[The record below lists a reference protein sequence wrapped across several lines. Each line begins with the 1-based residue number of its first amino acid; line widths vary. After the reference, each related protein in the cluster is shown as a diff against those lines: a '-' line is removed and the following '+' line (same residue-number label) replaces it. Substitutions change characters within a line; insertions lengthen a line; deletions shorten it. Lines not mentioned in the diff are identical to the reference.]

1 MFLPVGTVLHGEAYD
16 YVIESVLGHGTFGV
30 TYKASVRLR
39 GKLGSLRGNLY
50 VAIKEFFLQG
60 ASTRDG
66 STLRYGSQIDLMD
79 RCLSRFRKEAQL
91 ISRLNHPGIVKV
103 MEEFEENDT
112 AYYVME
118 LIEGESL
125 SSRIQSKGPLAEDE
139 CVRITKELC
148 DALDYMHSSDMLHLD
163 LKPSNIM
170 LRTDGSPV
178 LIDFGLS
185 KVFNDETDDTFL
197 SLANGTPG
205 YASIE
210 QAAYSGPAGEYGQ
223 PVTMDVYSLGA
234 TMYNMLSGVRPPS
247 ASVVLNRG
255 LDTAPLRCSSVLKSV
270 VTKAMRPMVSERYP
284 DMKALKADLPGEKKV
299 LYQVF
304 RIPDNAKVLRVDY
317 LSAQAPGGRLPGSF
331 RVDVSRGRNTEEV
344 FLTLIEKLNALNI
357 ILREDSGRFKAPEI
371 DTPERFWLTYVL
383 PDGRRDGIS
392 LDTHDFSC
400 RSDFEID
407 NIDDL
412 VEKTRQIFQPFIDK
426 RFYEIKRI
434 TTKVEKVEVH
444 YEGLKNNDYDATFT
458 AEEVIINGDS
468 FAVNKEKYEH
478 FLSLLSENFNEKIIQ
493 NFELPADRYPYD
505 NKEMQGTCDS
515 QFTLKL
521 YEEGKT
527 HPTLLWVNGLQESHY
542 GILNM
547 SPQEAMKVFV
557 GSISPLLYSTSKYD
571 KVGFATAFLML
582 LLFTILILFAIF

>member
-1 MFLPVGTVLHGEAYD
+1 MFLSTGTVLHGEAYD

-139 CVRITKELC
+139 CVRITKALC

-210 QAAYSGPAGEYGQ
+210 QAAYSGSAGEYGQ

-247 ASVVLNRG
+247 ASMVLNRG
-255 LDTAPLRCSSVLKSV
+255 LDTAPLRCSSALKSV
-270 VTKAMRPMVSERYP
+270 VTKAMRPIVSERYP
-284 DMKALKADLPGEKKV
+284 DMKALKADLPGEIKV
-299 LYQVF
+299 LYSVF
-304 RIPDNAKVLRVDY
+304 RIPDSAKVLRVDY

-331 RVDVSRGRNTEEV
+331 SVDVSRGRNTEDV

-357 ILREDSGRFKAPEI
+357 ILREDLGEFKAPAI

-383 PDGRRDGIS
+383 PNRREEGIS
-392 LDTHDFSC
+392 LSTRNYSSRC
-400 RSDFEID
+400 NFEIE
-407 NIDDL
+407 NIDEL
-412 VEKTRQIFQPFIDK
+412 VEKTRQIFLPFIDK

-434 TTKVEKVEVH
+434 TPKVKKVAIHYHGFRENDYIASITVEKA
-444 YEGLKNNDYDATFT
+444 N
-458 AEEVIINGDS
+458 INGYNYVINRQRYDR
-468 FAVNKEKYEH
+468 
-478 FLSLLSENFNEKIIQ
+478 FLTLLCKNFSEWIIQ
-493 NFELPADRYPYD
+493 NSELPADWYPYD
-505 NKEMQGTCDS
+505 NKELQNTHDS
-515 QFTLKL
+515 QFILKL
-521 YEEGKT
+521 YEEGKP

-542 GILNM
+542 GNLDM
-547 SPQEAMKVFV
+547 SPQQAMKDISDSV
-557 GSISPLLYSTSKYD
+557 SPLYSAGKYD
-571 KVGFATAFLML
+571 GVGYASAFLIL
-582 LLFTILILFAIF
+582 LLFIILVLFCIF